1 MKAHFIQAL
10 STLKEMIAEIAA
22 KTEQAVLL
30 AVDAVDSYNV
40 SAAAQVIANDAE
52 IDEAEIKIE
61 EECLKILAL
70 HQPVAGDLRQVVAI
84 LKVNNEIER
93 VGDLAVNIAERV
105 ADMALYR
112 EREIEK
118 IDFRDMVSK
127 ARNMLKQALDA
138 MIYHDVAIAMKV
150 IQSDDEVDDIHRGNY
165 GKTREMILRYPNEAQ
180 YYMDC
185 LTVSRCLERIAD
197 SATNICEDVIY
208 QEKGQIVRHQHQ
220 GNSHGSGKN
229 TADRG

>member
-1 MKAHFIQAL
+1 MKAHFIQAH
-10 STLKEMIAEIAA
+10 TILKEMIAEIAA
-22 KTEQAVLL
+22 KAEQAVQS
-30 AVDAVDSYNV
+30 AVDAVDKNNV
-40 SAAAQVIANDAE
+40 AAATRVIANDAK

-70 HQPVAGDLRQVVAI
+70 HQPVASDLRQVITI

-105 ADMALYR
+105 ADMALYQ
-112 EREIEK
+112 ERKIEK
-118 IDFRDMVSK
+118 FDFRDMVNK
-127 ARNMLKQALDA
+127 AKAMLKQALDA
-138 MIYHDVAIAMKV
+138 MTYHDVAIAMEV
-150 IQSDDEVDDIHRGNY
+150 IRSDDEVDIIHRNNY
-165 GKTREMILRYPNEAQ
+165 GKTRDMILRYPDEAQ

-208 QEKGQIVRHQHQ
+208 QENGHIVRHQHSVKSDASQ
-220 GNSHGSGKN
+220 
-229 TADRG
+229 